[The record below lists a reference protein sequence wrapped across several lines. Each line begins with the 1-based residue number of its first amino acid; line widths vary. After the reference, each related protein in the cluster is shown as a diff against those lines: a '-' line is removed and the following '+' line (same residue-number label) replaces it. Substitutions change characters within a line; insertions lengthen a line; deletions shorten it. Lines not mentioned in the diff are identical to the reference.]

1 MNLLAIET
9 ATDFCS
15 VAALTS
21 RGNQA
26 DFCVTGKGVHSEGVF
41 SGITDVLV
49 KTGIAASEIDAV
61 LLSGGPGSY
70 TGLRVGYSAV
80 KGFLFGH
87 TTGLFVI
94 NTLLSV
100 AAGASLE
107 ITGEKDIHI
116 VLNARRQHL
125 IHQAFRYTED
135 VLVETSESKIIRI
148 EDFQNILTPGQVLAG
163 NGIER
168 IDRAR
173 LDGVQVLENLPVKAE
188 YLFRIWHMQK
198 ANPGLKLV
206 GKMNPAEAEPV
217 YLTPGV

>member
-21 RGNQA
+21 EGIQV
-26 DFCVTGKGVHSEGVF
+26 DFLIAGKGVHSEGVF
-41 SGITDVLV
+41 AGIKEVLT
-49 KTGIAASEIDAV
+49 KTGITASEIDAV

-87 TTGLFVI
+87 SARLYII

-100 AAGASLE
+100 AAGVTQE
-107 ITGEKDIHI
+107 ITGQKDIHI

-125 IHQAFRYTED
+125 IHQAFRYEND
-135 VLVETSESKIIRI
+135 LLVKTSESEIILI
-148 EDFQNILTPGQVLAG
+148 EEFQKKMVPGQILAG
-163 NGIER
+163 YGIER
-168 IDRAR
+168 
-173 LDGVQVLENLPVKAE
+173 LDSASLQGFTVVRNMPLKAE
-188 YLFRIWHMQK
+188 YLFRIWQMQEQ
-198 ANPGLKLV
+198 NPGVALIEETD
-206 GKMNPAEAEPV
+206 ASIAEPA
-217 YLTPGV
+217 YLTPGF